1 MSKKSVHLFVFVSA
15 FLALHTR
22 ALWAQRVPE
31 ARIRPFG
38 WVELFSQWA
47 SPQSDSRFSYRYS
60 DAASGTLGVNNLVLG
75 FGSRWRNV
83 YTRLA
88 LQIGIQPVIEYGTP
102 SSGDVFP
109 VEAARYI
116 HEAYG
121 GIRFG
126 RREQFSL
133 QAGVMGAPIGPEGRA
148 VHREPL
154 WGRSILFWAY
164 PFYLLA
170 GRASWIPREGDEVAV
185 WLYQG
190 WATVNDVNTTPGVL
204 LYGQRQLSS
213 RVTVGGTLTAS
224 NERSMRGG
232 FRSLLDLWV
241 RIEWQRFLVQAEVSG
256 GFDVVPE
263 VASASTRL
271 ASIWTAESLLLRW
284 KIHPRFSLA
293 TRGDLLYEQAS
304 PGQGIFISGAQGG
317 WITSLL
323 AGCRWEP
330 VEGLALYWDVLRWDR
345 VRDAA
350 SRTRDDRFTSL
361 VGVTIWFND

>member
-1 MSKKSVHLFVFVSA
+1 MNKKSVRLCVFVSA
-15 FLALHTR
+15 CLDIHGR
-22 ALWAQRVPE
+22 ALWAQPVPE
-31 ARIRPFG
+31 VRIRPFG
-38 WVELFSQWA
+38 WVELFGQWV
-47 SPQSDSRFSYRYS
+47 STPSDTYIPYRYS
-60 DAASGTLGVNNLVLG
+60 DAASGALNVNNLVLG
-75 FGSRWRNV
+75 FGSQWRSV

-88 LQIGIQPVIEYGTP
+88 LQVGIQPVIEYG
-102 SSGDVFP
+102 SSSSRDAFP
-109 VEAARYI
+109 VEAARHI

-126 RREQFSL
+126 TGERFSL

-154 WGRSILFWAY
+154 WGRSVLFWAY

-170 GRASWIPREGDEVAV
+170 ARASWIPREGDEVAV

-213 RVTVGGTLTAS
+213 RVTVGGALTAS

-241 RIEWQRFLVQAEVSG
+241 RIEWRRLTLQAEASG
-256 GFDVVPE
+256 GFDVAPE

-271 ASIWTAESLLLRW
+271 ASIWTGESLLLRW
-284 KIHPRFSLA
+284 KLHPRFSLA
-293 TRGDLLYEQAS
+293 TRADLLYEYAS

-323 AGCRWEP
+323 TGCRWEP
-330 VEGLALYWDVLRWDR
+330 VEGVALYWDILGWDR
-345 VRDAA
+345 VRDVG
-350 SRTRDDRFTSL
+350 SRSKNDHFTSL